1 MDGGEHQ
8 FLRGEDA
15 VIYAKDEKIQREN
28 AVLEGIYICNSTSFW
43 KATSI
48 ITTYSHSTKPDS
60 PDPFQEGVLCVKLLQ
75 EEDLRPLCFT
85 LHFSLQTRR
94 VSAGEEPRE
103 GGDLGVQEMGLFSA

>member
-48 ITTYSHSTKPDS
+48 ITTTSRAERGPDA
-60 PDPFQEGVLCVKLLQ
+60 EEHGKLRSGAS
-75 EEDLRPLCFT
+75 ER
-85 LHFSLQTRR
+85 
-94 VSAGEEPRE
+94 
-103 GGDLGVQEMGLFSA
+103 